1 MTLNAQCG
9 KRSEEDISLN
19 HDVYDIIPTPQVT
32 QNSQIW
38 GRLGR
43 CNSISVH
50 PYARLCIPGEFP
62 RNSLWG
68 IHRNVVPFFT
78 GTNIQRSTD
87 GAGTSKNTFLSRGAS
102 FCLAS
107 QHKNNFRRVQRSPSP
122 LDLCT
127 INNFSLVPPWVRWWW
142 CCCCLCLAEDA
153 RTTNAGKRK
162 GGQLLSVPPGCR
174 CRHH

>member
-1 MTLNAQCG
+1 MKRSKVVIIITLNHDVMASCSLHMTLNAQCG

-62 RNSLWG
+62 RNSPG
-68 IHRNVVPFFT
+68 IPQEFQGEDPSLKHDLR
-78 GTNIQRSTD
+78 
-87 GAGTSKNTFLSRGAS
+87 TS
-102 FCLAS
+102 
-107 QHKNNFRRVQRSPSP
+107 
-122 LDLCT
+122 
-127 INNFSLVPPWVRWWW
+127 FSLDKRPRISTSGVN
-142 CCCCLCLAEDA
+142 LAGVMVD
-153 RTTNAGKRK
+153 
-162 GGQLLSVPPGCR
+162 GCTH
-174 CRHH
+174 CIHLVSILETV